1 MTVCRT
7 KRFKEIYMKY
17 GTCVLKYIY
26 ARLNYSHI
34 QDAEDIHQEVFLAL
48 FQNDKVMASNEEYIK
63 AWLLTVSK
71 YKTINFLKKYSTSH
85 EVLVLDDLLINVL
98 ENPYGNKIDDLVEGY
113 VLLPYIRKLK
123 WLERRLIY
131 ARLLGRSFDDIAIEE
146 NKSKQALKSRYY
158 RGLKKLRKDLKRDGI
173 YV

>member
-1 MTVCRT
+1 M
-7 KRFKEIYMKY
+7 
-17 GTCVLKYIY
+17 
-26 ARLNYSHI
+26 S
-34 QDAEDIHQEVFLAL
+34 
-48 FQNDKVMASNEEYIK
+48 
-63 AWLLTVSK
+63 
-71 YKTINFLKKYSTSH
+71 
-85 EVLVLDDLLINVL
+85 
-98 ENPYGNKIDDLVEGY
+98 GNKIDDLVEGY